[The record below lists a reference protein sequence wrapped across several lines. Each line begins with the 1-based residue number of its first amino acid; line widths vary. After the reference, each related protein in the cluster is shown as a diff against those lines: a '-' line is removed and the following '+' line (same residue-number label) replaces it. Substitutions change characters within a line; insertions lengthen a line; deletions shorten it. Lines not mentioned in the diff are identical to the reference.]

1 MQDKT
6 RGYGDQD
13 IVLPDETRR
22 AIAELVN
29 GDARRALN
37 TLEMMADMAEADDS
51 GKRVLL
57 PALLTEIAGER
68 SARFDNKGDRF
79 YDLISALHKSVR
91 GSAPD
96 AALYWYARIITA
108 GGDPLYVARRCRR
121 LPRKMWVMPIRARCR
136 SPLPRGIVSPASARL
151 KAKGR
156 SRRLSFISP
165 ARRRATPSIPPLRL
179 RWPTRERPDYDVPV
193 HLRNAPTKLMK
204 EMGYG
209 GNTAMPTMS
218 PMPMLRVKCT
228 SCRKSRKRAIIIR
241 QIVVWKARLAKSSP
255 GWLNRIKIAP
265 QNATA
270 SVNVAVRLSLNMM
283 LRYHGV
289 DDESR
294 YA

>member
-1 MQDKT
+1 M
-6 RGYGDQD
+6 
-13 IVLPDETRR
+13 
-22 AIAELVN
+22 
-29 GDARRALN
+29 
-37 TLEMMADMAEADDS
+37 
-51 GKRVLL
+51 
-57 PALLTEIAGER
+57 
-68 SARFDNKGDRF
+68 
-79 YDLISALHKSVR
+79 R

-108 GGDPLYVARRCRR
+108 GGDPLYVARRCPAIASEDVGNAD
-121 LPRKMWVMPIRARCR
+121 PRAMQVAIAAWDCFTRVGPAEGERAIAQA
-136 SPLPRGIVSPASARL
+136 IVYLACAPKSNAVYTAF
-151 KAKGR
+151 KAA
-156 SRRLSFISP
+156 L
-165 ARRRATPSIPPLRL
+165 ADA
-179 RWPTRERPDYDVPV
+179 RERPDYDVPV

-209 GNTAMPTMS
+209 QNTAMPTMS